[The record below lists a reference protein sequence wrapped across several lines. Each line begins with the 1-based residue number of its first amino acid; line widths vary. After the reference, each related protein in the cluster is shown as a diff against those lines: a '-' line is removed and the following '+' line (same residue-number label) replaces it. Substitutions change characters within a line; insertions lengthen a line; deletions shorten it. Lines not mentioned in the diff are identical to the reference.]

1 MCLPKSAQHVW
12 KEDFFHVSFMLVGFS
27 FFLSLISFDLYEL
40 KLSV

>member
-1 MCLPKSAQHVW
+1 MCLPKSAQHVR

-27 FFLSLISFDLYEL
+27 FFLSSFDLYEL